1 MRELTR
7 WLRESLP
14 VHAAESLITGLQ
26 KFPEE
31 VRERLSARGWGVRS
45 SGERPPTTGVPTHR
59 R

>member
-7 WLRESLP
+7 WLRGSLP
-14 VHAAESLITGLQ
+14 VDAAESLITDPQ
-26 KFPEE
+26 KVLEE
-31 VRERLSARGWGVRS
+31 VRERLSGRGRSVRS